1 MRDLKN
7 KSMVQLREMANEVI
21 ESGIEKPKGMWKFT
35 KEQLIDFINE
45 NYKFPTEI
53 EEIPTDEII
62 AEALDLERGQIFY
75 EAISPNG
82 ASKAF
87 IKKGDLYDFAVKNK
101 ICNKG
106 WVDRSIKEKSPVRIG
121 GSRPRK
127 SQKYN
132 GNGWRFVKRVAR

>member
-1 MRDLKN
+1 MGDLKN
-7 KSMVQLREMANEVI
+7 KSMVQLREMANEVV

-75 EAISPNG
+75 EAISPTG
-82 ASKAF
+82 TSKAF
-87 IKKGDLYDFAVKNK
+87 IKKEDLYDFAVKNK

-132 GNGWRFVKRVAR
+132 GNGWRFVKRVA

>member
-7 KSMVQLREMANEVI
+7 KSMVQLREMANEVV

-75 EAISPNG
+75 EAISPTG
-82 ASKAF
+82 TSKAF

-106 WVDRSIKEKSPVRIG
+106 WVDRSIREKSPVRIG

-132 GNGWRFVKRVAR
+132 GNGWRFVKRVA